1 MMNCLQ
7 SWPEPIVRV
16 QSLSDSGIHV
26 LPDRYIRHPSDRPS
40 FTPIST
46 HANIPVIDLH
56 SLLAARDARL
66 RQATL
71 DRISGACREWGFFQ
85 VVNHGVRPELMKSIR
100 QLWRDFFH
108 LPLEAKQVY
117 ANSPATYEGYGSRLG
132 VEKGAK
138 LDWSDYFFLNY
149 LPESARDENKWP
161 TTPES
166 CRELVHE
173 YSKAVVEL
181 CGILMKILSVNLG
194 LEEDHLQN
202 AFGGDDVGACLR
214 VNYYPKCPQPDLTLG
229 ISPHSDPGGMTILLP
244 DDDVSGLQVR
254 KGEHWVTVE
263 PIPDALIVNLGD
275 QIQVI
280 SNAIYKS
287 VEHRVI
293 VNSIKERVSLAYFYN
308 PKGDLLIEP
317 AKKLVSKDRP
327 ASYSAMTFDQY
338 RLFIR
343 QSGLWGKSQVE
354 SLKCSQ

>member
-1 MMNCLQ
+1 MNCLQ

-46 HANIPVIDLH
+46 QANIPVIDLH